1 MNTLKTI
8 SENQKRAMKTAIDYY
23 TNPMFRNWYAVAH
36 TNKYREGNMIVF
48 SNQTETGAMYFKVM
62 NHRKMLYIG
71 MIYSDRIVN
80 NYECIDYFT
89 NPKVIKHAT
98 ASFRKLGEMQENKIE

>member
-1 MNTLKTI
+1 MI

-23 TNPMFRNWYAVAH
+23 TNPAFRNWYAVAH
-36 TNKYREGNMIVF
+36 TNKYKEGNMIVF

-80 NYECIDYFT
+80 NYGCIDYFT
-89 NPKVIKHAT
+89 NPKIIKHA
-98 ASFRKLGEMQENKIE
+98 AARFRKLGEMQENKIE